1 MKTSHFFPS
10 LAAAL
15 ATAWLLAA
23 CQSMKPLQ
31 DAAPATASADSASA
45 EKSGTQ
51 LWAENCTR
59 CHGNRSPA
67 AYSDSQWAVAMMHMR
82 VRANLTA
89 EEHRKILEFL
99 QSAN

>member
-1 MKTSHFFPS
+1 MKTSHLLPS

-23 CQSMKPLQ
+23 CQSTKPQ
-31 DAAPATASADSASA
+31 KDASLGASTADSTST

>member
-1 MKTSHFFPS
+1 MKTTSLAIPL

-15 ATAWLLAA
+15 ALGLAA
-23 CQSMKPLQ
+23 CHTPK
-31 DAAPATASADSASA
+31 AASTTGAPQPTATSRP

-59 CHGNRSPA
+59 CHANRSPA
-67 AYSDSQWAVAMMHMR
+67 SYSDTEWAVAKHHMR
-82 VRANLTA
+82 IRANLTA
-89 EEHRKILEFL
+89 EEHTKILEFL